1 MLGVPPQVTKDSP
14 VEETSTESV
23 QQVMDGTQDQAKQA
37 DDNAD
42 KAEQDEGMV
51 GAALQTPATENVIFI
66 ENSKEKLLLV

>member
-1 MLGVPPQVTKDSP
+1 MLGAPPQVTQESP

-23 QQVMDGTQDQAKQA
+23 KQVMDETQDQAKQV

-51 GAALQTPATENVIFI
+51 GAPLQTPATENVIFI
-66 ENSKEKLLLV
+66 ENSKEKLL